1 MKLEDLGIEPGT
13 GHHSSQLTRPENIF
27 VGLLWVDHVGEEN
40 AIGADE
46 LSIRFKAGLNVWPL
60 DEDRLKVRLK
70 SMQQSDYGRRELAQW
85 KRDVRWM
92 HNHLLRQHDHIPV
105 LSKAGP
111 GGGYWIAESEAE
123 LDAFYNA
130 FRQRGLTGL
139 VKASRGK
146 KAVLVDMVRQLSFD
160 FALEDKTDLAPV
172 RPGAGVSM
180 PVAVVDQFL
189 ERMLARPEE
198 FAGDLRRLSDKF
210 GHVLFSKYRHQAVR
224 RKVRELAE
232 LLNA

>member
-1 MKLEDLGIEPGT
+1 MKLEDLGIEPKAGI
-13 GHHSSQLTRPENIF
+13 HSQQLTRAENLF
-27 VGLLWVDHVGEEN
+27 VGILWVDHVGEEN
-40 AIGADE
+40 AIGADD
-46 LSIRFKAGLNVWPL
+46 LALRFAADLNGWSL
-60 DEDRLKVRLK
+60 TEEAIKTRKRL
-70 SMQQSDYGRRELAQW
+70 MQQSELNRRVLSQW

-92 HNHLLRQHDHIPV
+92 HNHLLKQHDHIPV

-111 GGGYWIAESEAE
+111 GGGYWIAESEDE
-123 LDAFYNA
+123 LAAFYDAF
-130 FRQRGLTGL
+130 RKRGLTGL

-160 FALEDKTDLAPV
+160 FDLEDKTDLAPV
-172 RPGAGVSM
+172 RPGADVSM

-189 ERMLARPEE
+189 ERMLARPEQ

-224 RKVRELAE
+224 RKVRELAV
-232 LLNA
+232 LLEG